1 MNARPRSLTP
11 TLEDVARVAGVS
23 RATVSR
29 VINGVRNVDQDIQET
44 VRRAIEKTGYSPNR
58 AARSLVTRRT
68 GTVALVVCGAGGDV
82 FGDPFFGRVVSGVVD
97 YLRKHNG
104 HPLLMLADD
113 EAARANVLSHLRTGS
128 ADGALVVTTDPEDRL
143 PAMLRI
149 AGLPAVGFS
158 STTRPLAYVDMRHE
172 EGGRL
177 AASHLNDCGRAG
189 LATISGPR
197 HVPASQARIA
207 GFRSVA
213 GDDVLNAEGNFTM
226 ASGEEAMAELL
237 RVRPD
242 LDGVFAANDLMAQG
256 ALNVLRSQ
264 GRVVPDDVAVVGF
277 DDSSAALAARPRLT
291 TIRQPVEEMAA
302 AMAEMLLAELA
313 EPGMPGL
320 SRIFEPSLVVRES
333 T

>member
-1 MNARPRSLTP
+1 MGTKTPRIPP
-11 TLEDVARVAGVS
+11 TLEDVAKVAGVS

-29 VINGVRNVDQDIQET
+29 VVNGIRNVDQDIQEA
-44 VRRAIEKTGYSPNR
+44 VRRAIEKTGYTPNR
-58 AARSLVTRRT
+58 VARSLVTRRT
-68 GTVALVVCGAGGDV
+68 DTVALVVCGAGGDL
-82 FGDPFFGRVVSGVVD
+82 FGDPFFGRVVSGVVA
-97 YLRKHNG
+97 YLRERNTY
-104 HPLLMLADD
+104 PLLMLADD
-113 EAARANVLSHLRTGS
+113 ETARLNLLAHLRTGS
-128 ADGALVVTTDPEDRL
+128 ADGALVVTTDPEDHL

-158 STTRPLAYVDMRHE
+158 STALPLSYVDVRHK

-177 AASHLNDCGRAG
+177 AAHHLHDCGCSR

-197 HVPASQARIA
+197 HVEASRERIA
-207 GFRSVA
+207 GFREIA
-213 GDDVLNAEGNFTM
+213 GEDVLNVEGNFTM

-256 ALNVLRSQ
+256 ALNVLQAR

-277 DDSSAALAARPRLT
+277 DDSSAAMAARPRLT

-302 AMAEMLLAELA
+302 AMAEMLLEHIA
-313 EPGMPGL
+313 EPGMQRRTRL
-320 SRIFEPSLVVRES
+320 FDPSLVVRDS
-333 T
+333 A